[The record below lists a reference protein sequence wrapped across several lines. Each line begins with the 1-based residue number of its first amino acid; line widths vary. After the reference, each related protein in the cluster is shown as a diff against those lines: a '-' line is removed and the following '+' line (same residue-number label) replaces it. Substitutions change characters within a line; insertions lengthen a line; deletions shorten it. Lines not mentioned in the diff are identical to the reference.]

1 MGCEGDILFLQPKT
15 TGRLKRW
22 LMVLS
27 GGGALVNGWFLCRV
41 SRRVLPRAGVPGTRD
56 RDGEGQLFLLDSH
69 CYLMFVAA
77 IVGRFSL
84 FSPPQACVYGVAAIL
99 WATAKFT
106 LSPNQKLA
114 VPRKLKRLLLEMAKR
129 TAIERPSIVAAKKVP
144 FPSCSLLKLL
154 LCMLLPFS
162 SYPKF
167 QIIT

>member
-84 FSPPQACVYGVAAIL
+84 FFPPSGLCLRRRRDSLGDGQVHFVTQSKTGGSSQAEETSPGDG
-99 WATAKFT
+99 K
-106 LSPNQKLA
+106 
-114 VPRKLKRLLLEMAKR
+114 EDGH
-129 TAIERPSIVAAKKVP
+129 
-144 FPSCSLLKLL
+144 
-154 LCMLLPFS
+154 
-162 SYPKF
+162 
-167 QIIT
+167 